1 MAAKYGNTSINLL
14 VGASRIRTRPASMLG
29 SSGLAGARHGFT
41 EIYGNALD
49 EKSAGYGNRLD
60 ICYYED
66 GSISVRDY
74 GRGVPIGWNDNPN
87 VQNWNWHIVYN
98 ELYGGGKYDN
108 GQWYLASIDRNS
120 TWTES
125 SEKFNKIRE
134 AIQKEFDFDLL
145 TMPSDDKW
153 VTVED
158 LDIMHKST
166 GEYVLHVN
174 NASWATLSWEL
185 LNKRLNYL
193 ASVGLNGLG
202 AASTQYTSEF
212 FHVKS
217 YRNGKVTS
225 RSFERGIPLVNGKPF
240 DMFNATKEQIK
251 AIKEEVA
258 KTTEPDGTFIHWK
271 PDDTVF
277 DDVNVGSDWLYDT
290 CKDIAD
296 VASVELHF
304 KDEKKG
310 IEEVI
315 PAGNLDKLA
324 EKHCGLENI
333 KTYSEDEEPTIF
345 HAKKFSHGNI
355 KLEGIDFTYVCRCE
369 ISFCAVEHRV
379 PIACYHNSVKMLTGV
394 QYEAVQDAVGTFMT
408 EKAKA
413 RGLKLERSDYDGVFG
428 VFVSSYSNYAS
439 FRNQTKDAVDDVF
452 IYTLIK
458 ETLYEKLQTEF
469 GKGNTVIL
477 NAIEDVLKEAEI
489 RIATKE
495 FQQLKRETEKIKR
508 EKEPEKFVSCTAY
521 EKKQYDK
528 AELWITEGDSAAGAV
543 KNARNKDFQAI
554 YPIRGKSLNV
564 LKANIK
570 RILQNKEIRE
580 IFSLIGTGFDMNI
593 KDEKTFNI
601 NDLKFDKI
609 IFATDADEDGYQI
622 RVLLYLIFYK
632 LAPDLIRKGHIYI
645 AETPR
650 FKLDLAN
657 GQSVY
662 ALNDVERDKVI
673 AKNNVINIS
682 RFKGLGEVKPLDLR
696 ATTILP
702 EKRHL
707 IQLTCDFT
715 NETEREMIDALFGMD
730 KFRQRKEIITKY
742 LGLDIDDM
750 IEDTA
755 LIMEAEDTEE
765 DEEDTNE

>member
-1 MAAKYGNTSINLL
+1 MAGKYGNTSIGLL

-49 EKSAGYGNRLD
+49 EKSAGFGDRLD

-120 TWTES
+120 TWSES
-125 SEKFNKIRE
+125 SEKFNKLRE

-145 TMPSDDKW
+145 TMPANDKW

-158 LDIMHKST
+158 LDIMHKSD
-166 GEYVLHVN
+166 GDYVLHVN

-212 FHVKS
+212 FEVKS
-217 YRNGKVTS
+217 YRKGKVTS
-225 RSFERGIPLVNGKPF
+225 RSFERGVPLVNGKPF

-251 AIKEEVA
+251 AIKEEIE
-258 KTTEPDGTFIHWK
+258 KTDEPDGTYIHWK
-271 PDDTVF
+271 PDATVF
-277 DDVNVGSDWLYDT
+277 DDVNIGSDWLYDT

-296 VASVELHF
+296 VASIELHF
-304 KDEKKG
+304 KDERKG
-310 IEEVI
+310 IDEVI
-315 PAGNLDKLA
+315 PAGNLDRLA
-324 EKHCGLENI
+324 EKHCNIDNI
-333 KTYSEDEEPTIF
+333 KTYSDNEEPTVF
-345 HAKKFSHGNI
+345 NTNKFSHGII

-369 ISFCAVEHRV
+369 ISFCAVERHV
-379 PIACYHNSVKMLTGV
+379 QNSCYHNSIKMLTGV
-394 QYEAVQDAVGTFMT
+394 QYEAIQDAIGSFMT
-408 EKAKA
+408 EKAKT
-413 RGLKLERSDYDGVFG
+413 RGLKLERGDYEGTFG

-452 IYTLIK
+452 IYSLIRD
-458 ETLYEKLQTEF
+458 TLYEKLQTEY

-477 NAIEDVLKEAEI
+477 NAIEDVMKEAEI

-495 FQQLKRETEKIKR
+495 FQQLKRETDKIKR
-508 EKEPEKFVSCTAY
+508 EKAPDKFVSCVAY
-521 EKKQYDK
+521 EKKQYDR
-528 AELWITEGDSAAGAV
+528 AELWITEGDSAKGAV
-543 KNARNKDFQAI
+543 KNARDKDFQAI

-570 RILQNKEIRE
+570 RILQNTEIRE
-580 IFSLIGTGFDMNI
+580 IFSLIGTGFDINI

-601 NDLKFDKI
+601 SDLKFDKI

-632 LAPDLIRKGHIYI
+632 LAPDLIRKGHVYV

-650 FKLDLAN
+650 FKIELAN
-657 GQSVY
+657 GQTVF
-662 ALNDVERDKVI
+662 ALNDAERDKII
-673 AKNNVINIS
+673 AKSPVTSIS
-682 RFKGLGEVKPLDLR
+682 RFKGLGEVSRDVLR
-696 ATTILP
+696 YTTVGP
-702 EKRHL
+702 EHRHL

-715 NETEREMIDALFGMD
+715 NESEREMIDALFGMD
-730 KFRQRKEIITKY
+730 KYRQRKEIITKY
-742 LGLDIDDM
+742 LGLDIEDM
-750 IEDTA
+750 MDDTA
-755 LIMEAEDTEE
+755 LVMDAEETDE
-765 DEEDTNE
+765 DEEEVSE